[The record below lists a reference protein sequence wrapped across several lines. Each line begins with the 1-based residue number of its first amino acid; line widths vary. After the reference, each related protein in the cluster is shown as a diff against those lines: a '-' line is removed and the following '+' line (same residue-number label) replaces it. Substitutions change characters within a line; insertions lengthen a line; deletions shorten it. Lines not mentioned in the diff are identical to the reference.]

1 MENETKVCKYCQTEI
16 PKKAKVC
23 PQCRKKQGGVGKW
36 IAIVLVILFI
46 FSVGSGGN
54 FYELS
59 EDATTMT
66 KEEYTN
72 ACQEV
77 TYEELARSNESYVGT
92 KVKFYGKIFQVVN
105 SSDTGFSTYL
115 ISVTEEE
122 YGFWDDNVRVRFDT
136 TDIKSKFLEDDIVVF
151 YGEVSGEYSYESV
164 LGKEITVPEITAV
177 YMEMK

>member
-1 MENETKVCKYCQTEI
+1 MKNWLDQ
-16 PKKAKVC
+16 
-23 PQCRKKQGGVGKW
+23 
-36 IAIVLVILFI
+36 
-46 FSVGSGGN
+46 
-54 FYELS
+54 
-59 EDATTMT
+59 
-66 KEEYTN
+66 
-72 ACQEV
+72 
-77 TYEELARSNESYVGT
+77 T

>member
-1 MENETKVCKYCQTEI
+1 MEKETIVCKYCQTEI

-77 TYEELARSNESYVGT
+77 TYEELARSNES
-92 KVKFYGKIFQVVN
+92 
-105 SSDTGFSTYL
+105 
-115 ISVTEEE
+115 
-122 YGFWDDNVRVRFDT
+122 
-136 TDIKSKFLEDDIVVF
+136 
-151 YGEVSGEYSYESV
+151 
-164 LGKEITVPEITAV
+164 
-177 YMEMK
+177 